1 MYCTPHYKQLFKS
14 KGNYDEGFG
23 QKPHKELWSNKTPA
37 EKTKVRSPT
46 PEKKV
51 MDSRYSTVQSPPVTQ
66 ENVINKDE
74 NKKASSKI
82 SVVWP
87 PQSDSPKK
95 SFAIE
100 EELKLVKPSWPP
112 KEGSAQENEHL
123 NQPVKPSL
131 KETDTPA
138 EKVQN
143 GPEENDKVEESDS
156 VRKPEETEAP
166 ASPVAAAEQQM
177 SGTPSREESNSGSEA
192 VAQVGPEMDS
202 EVHTGVEEAE
212 QSERSES
219 MKDAEKSAERAE
231 EVKVNGHDGQ
241 TESAAGEKG
250 SQEEIDKGNNE
261 GLNNG
266 EAVKVT
272 LIDGEAAAGQAL
284 NANSNNN
291 NSNDG
296 WFQGDEGSQSLFL
309 IDTTPATDSFQ
320 ADHCEESKWMPSE
333 VLQLAQS
340 EDAFVPAGAK
350 CAEAT
355 DCYSDTNFFTETAEG
370 TVRNEATEPKI
381 SASSFLEDIFAGL
394 STSSSS
400 LLSDFQSDIFS
411 RSAGETPL
419 GSTLDDLLGFGM
431 EANEKAGD
439 MAGKDGASLWADDG
453 DDGALTVEEQIKRNR
468 YYDDDDDSDS

>member
-1 MYCTPHYKQLFKS
+1 
-14 KGNYDEGFG
+14 
-23 QKPHKELWSNKTPA
+23 
-37 EKTKVRSPT
+37 
-46 PEKKV
+46 
-51 MDSRYSTVQSPPVTQ
+51 
-66 ENVINKDE
+66 
-74 NKKASSKI
+74 
-82 SVVWP
+82 
-87 PQSDSPKK
+87 
-95 SFAIE
+95 
-100 EELKLVKPSWPP
+100 
-112 KEGSAQENEHL
+112 
-123 NQPVKPSL
+123 
-131 KETDTPA
+131 
-138 EKVQN
+138 
-143 GPEENDKVEESDS
+143 
-156 VRKPEETEAP
+156 
-166 ASPVAAAEQQM
+166 
-177 SGTPSREESNSGSEA
+177 
-192 VAQVGPEMDS
+192 
-202 EVHTGVEEAE
+202 
-212 QSERSES
+212 

-419 GSTLDDLLGFGM
+419 GSTLDDLLDFGM